1 MKRLLRW
8 LLRLCYRFRTEN
20 ESVLAAP
27 GPVLLIP
34 NHTSWLDWLFV
45 GVCLEGDWRFVVSRA
60 TAESTWLRRRVMLN
74 RRTFPIDPDS
84 PYAVKHMAEHLRGGG
99 RLVLFAE
106 GRLSCTGALMKLFD
120 GTGFLLH
127 KTGARVITCY
137 LRGAYRLPRSPNP
150 APKKWFP
157 TVTAHFSE
165 LLTPPRL
172 THVTSAQARAELTH
186 WVRQRMIEQR
196 FAVEMAL
203 GPANVL
209 TAIVETARQQP
220 RKIILED
227 ATRKPL
233 SYRRLLVGAAL
244 LARQWQRLLAAGEQR
259 IGVLLP
265 NVMAMPV
272 TLLSLWALEKTPA
285 VLNFSTGPATMLACA
300 RLAGLKQVITSRA
313 FLERARLDVQPLLDA
328 GIELIFLEEVR
339 AAVTG
344 PQKLAALLRLTLNP
358 DSLTR
363 RSRSLSPDRAA
374 VVLFTSGSEAE
385 PKAVEL
391 SHANLLANI
400 RQLLSVTD
408 IHDADR
414 VFNCLPL
421 FHSFGLTVGTL
432 APLVRGVYV
441 FLYPT
446 PLHYRT
452 VPTMI
457 YDTDCTVFLSTNTFL
472 RGYARKA
479 HPYDFR
485 SVRLL
490 FAGAEKLQETTA
502 ATWAQRFGVRI
513 LEGYGATEC
522 SPAVSLNTPLDA
534 RFGSVGRL
542 LPGMDFRL
550 EPLEGLPDGGRLLLR
565 GPNVMRGYLNPDANA
580 TFKALG
586 GWYDTGDIARV
597 DADGFLYILDRARR
611 FAKIS
616 GEMVSLTAIENALAG
631 AFPQYGLRC
640 QVAILSRP
648 DETKG
653 EALIAVTN
661 EARLTLE
668 QIRQVIRAKGFS
680 NLCQPRQ
687 LRYLPHIP
695 TLGTG
700 KINHRQLAEM
710 IATEAR

>member
-1 MKRLLRW
+1 MRTFWRW
-8 LLRLCYRFRTEN
+8 FVRWAYRFRAEN

-45 GVCLEGDWRFVVSRA
+45 GVCLRGDWKFVVSRV
-60 TAESTWLRRRVMLN
+60 TAESTWLRRRIMIGQ
-74 RRTFPIDPDS
+74 RTFLIDPDS

-106 GRLSCTGALMKLFD
+106 GRLSRTGALMKLFD

-127 KTGARVITCY
+127 KTGAKVITCY

-150 APKKWFP
+150 SPKKWFP
-157 TVTAHFSE
+157 TVTAHFSG
-165 LLTPPRL
+165 LLTPPKL
-172 THVTSAQARAELTH
+172 PPVASAQARAVLTD
-186 WVRQRMIEQR
+186 WVRQQMIQQR

-203 GPANVL
+203 GPQNVL
-209 TAIVETARQQP
+209 TAIVETARRQP
-220 RKIILED
+220 AKIILED

-233 SYRRLLVGAAL
+233 TYRRLLVGAAL
-244 LARQWQRLLAAGEQR
+244 LARQWQKLLAAGQER
-259 IGVLLP
+259 VGVLLP

-272 TLLSLWALEKTPA
+272 TLLSLWTLDKTPA
-285 VLNFSTGPATMLACA
+285 VLNFSTGPATLLDCV
-300 RLAGLKQVITSRA
+300 RLAGLKQIITSRA

-328 GIELIFLEEVR
+328 GIELIFLEDVR

-344 PQKLAALLRLTLNP
+344 RQKLAALIWPRLNAAAP
-358 DSLTR
+358 PES
-363 RSRSLSPDRAA
+363 AA

-400 RQLLSVTD
+400 KQLAAVTD

-414 VFNCLPL
+414 LFNCLPL

-452 VPTMI
+452 VPTTI
-457 YDTDCTVFLSTNTFL
+457 YDADSTVFLSTNTFL

-522 SPAVSLNTPLDA
+522 SPVVSLNTPVDA
-534 RFGSVGRL
+534 RFGSAGRL
-542 LPGMDFRL
+542 LPDMDYRL
-550 EPLEGLPDGGRLLLR
+550 EPVEGLPEGGRLLLR
-565 GPNVMRGYLNPDANA
+565 GPNIMRGYLNPDDNVA
-580 TFKALG
+580 FKARA

-597 DADGFLYILDRARR
+597 DADGFLYILDRVRR

-631 AFPQYGLRC
+631 AFPQYGARC

-648 DETKG
+648 DEAKG

-668 QIRQVIRAKGFS
+668 QIREVIRAIGFS

-687 LRYLPHIP
+687 LRHLRHIP

-710 IATEAR
+710 IATEAQ